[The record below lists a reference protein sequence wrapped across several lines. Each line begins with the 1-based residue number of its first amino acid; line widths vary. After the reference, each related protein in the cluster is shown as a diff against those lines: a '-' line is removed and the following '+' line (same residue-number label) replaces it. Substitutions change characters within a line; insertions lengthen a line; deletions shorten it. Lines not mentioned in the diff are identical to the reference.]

1 MTTKTKLF
9 RGENWSD
16 VMQEIE
22 NEYED
27 MEIVETNIVRRI
39 PYFWKKEWHVRV
51 MGLPKSHSITP
62 VKTTA
67 PIDNNQKMLL
77 DILEGNMGSS
87 AKPEPENVAE
97 EQEDIRAVEDAIAHI
112 AKTLKEE
119 NEIIKGFYEK
129 LIDSEVESSIA
140 KSIVDEIEE
149 ELSPV
154 DRQNAE
160 AIEQKL
166 LEKMG
171 LMLGVTGPIDLQNIK
186 TIALIG
192 PTGVGKTTT
201 VAKISGILRSYNKRI
216 GLITTDVYRIGA
228 TDQLQIY
235 ANILDCKM
243 IAVTNPD
250 ELVAAIDYFRN
261 VERVDQ
267 ILIDTVGRSPLNM
280 ELVDDMKTYID
291 IAEPDHTALVLSS
304 TQKYS
309 DIQKILQNFSHIDIN
324 SVIFT
329 KMDETLSY
337 GNMLNVANRS
347 KLKVSYVTDGQNVP
361 QDIYV
366 ATPEAL
372 AKKILTGVSDFGSS
386 IITA

>member
-1 MTTKTKLF
+1 MAKTKLF
-9 RGENWSD
+9 RGVVWSD

-27 MEIVETNIVRRI
+27 AKILETQIVRKL
-39 PYFWKKEWHVRV
+39 PYFWRKEYHVKATGSSKTV
-51 MGLPKSHSITP
+51 LATP
-62 VKTTA
+62 TPAIKTGG
-67 PIDNNQKMLL
+67 NQQMLV
-77 DILEGNMGSS
+77 DILEGKITPPSS
-87 AKPEPENVAE
+87 PKKQE
-97 EQEDIRAVEDAIAHI
+97 EDDIKAVESAIAQI
-112 AKTLKEE
+112 SQQLKVE
-119 NEIIKGFYEK
+119 NELIKSFYDK
-129 LIDSEVESSIA
+129 LIESEVESSLA
-140 KSIVDEIEE
+140 QNIVDEIES
-149 ELSPV
+149 ELSTSEKK
-154 DRQNAE
+154 DKD
-160 AIEQKL
+160 AIEQKI

-171 LMLGVTGPIDLQNIK
+171 LLLGVTGPMDLQNIK

-201 VAKISGILRSYNKRI
+201 IAKISGILRSYNKRI

-228 TDQLQIY
+228 KDQLQIY
-235 ANILDCKM
+235 ANILDSKM
-243 IAVTNPD
+243 IAATNPE
-250 ELVAAIDYFRN
+250 ELIAAIDYFRN

-267 ILIDTVGRSPLNM
+267 ILIDTVGRSPMNM
-280 ELVDDMKTYID
+280 DLIDDMKTYID
-291 IAEPDHTALVLSS
+291 IAKPDHTAIVLSS

-309 DIQKILQNFSHIDIN
+309 DIQKILQNFAHIDID

-337 GNMLNVANRS
+337 GNMLNVANQS

>member
-1 MTTKTKLF
+1 MTITRLF
-9 RGENWSD
+9 RGVTWSD
-16 VMQEIE
+16 VMQDIE
-22 NEYED
+22 KEYD
-27 MEIVETNIVRRI
+27 DAQILETQIVRKI
-39 PYFWKKEWHVRV
+39 PYFWRKEYQVKAT
-51 MGLPKSHSITP
+51 GLLKAAPSP
-62 VKTTA
+62 VTRSSVGS
-67 PIDNNQKMLL
+67 NQQMLL
-77 DILEGNMGSS
+77 DILEGKMQPPSLATKNQ
-87 AKPEPENVAE
+87 ER
-97 EQEDIRAVEDAIAHI
+97 EDIHAVESAIAHI
-112 AKTLKEE
+112 SKQLKVE
-119 NEIIKGFYEK
+119 NAIIKGFYEK
-129 LIDSEVESSIA
+129 LIESEVECSLA
-140 KSIVDEIEE
+140 QDIVKEIED
-149 ELSPV
+149 ELSPQERNDKDV
-154 DRQNAE
+154 
-160 AIEQKL
+160 IERKL
-166 LEKMG
+166 LKKMG
-171 LMLGVTGPIDLQNIK
+171 LLLGVTGPMDLRNIK

-201 VAKISGILRSYNKRI
+201 LAKISGILRSYNKRI
-216 GLITTDVYRIGA
+216 GLVTTDVYRIGA

-243 IAVTNPD
+243 IAATNPE

-267 ILIDTVGRSPLNM
+267 ILIDTVGRSPMNM
-280 ELVDDMKTYID
+280 ELIDDMKTYID
-291 IAEPDHTALVLSS
+291 ISKPDHTALVLSS

-309 DIQKILQNFSHIDIN
+309 DIQKILQNFSHIDID

-337 GNMLNVANRS
+337 GNMLNVANKS